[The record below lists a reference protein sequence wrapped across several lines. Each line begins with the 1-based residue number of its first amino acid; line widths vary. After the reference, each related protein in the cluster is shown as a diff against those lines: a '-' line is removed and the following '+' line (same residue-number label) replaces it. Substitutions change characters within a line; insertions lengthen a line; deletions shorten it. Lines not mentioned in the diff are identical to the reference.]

1 MVSKELRKLNRR
13 ELVDVIYQLKK
24 NEEQMQEKIETLEA
38 ELEERRIHLSEVGSI
53 AEATT
58 SITGIFSVA
67 QSTAD
72 LYLHEISS
80 MKEDAQREYE
90 KLIEEAE
97 KKVEE
102 AEKKVEEAEKIVE
115 EAEKKAEAIMI
126 DVKKRYDTLAS
137 RYKNDY
143 KKWQQLQDEI
153 RKLEFQKEQK
163 LSEE

>member
-24 NEEQMQEKIETLEA
+24 NEEQMQEKIDALEA

-80 MKEDAQREYE
+80 MKEDSQREYE

-102 AEKKVEEAEKIVE
+102 AENIVQ